1 MKFKDLTIKYFK
13 NRNWWQMIAD
23 PEVIVTLISG
33 LFFLLFF
40 HTAIDKLIDF
50 QKFKVQ
56 LGQSPILSDYAVSIA
71 WTIPTLEIVV
81 SALLIFPMTRLLGL
95 YCSYGLMVMFTAY
108 IIVIMNFTERI
119 PCSCGGIF
127 EGMKWREHL
136 IINILFVIIGMAG
149 IFLETRVRSR
159 GTQPGIP
166 EKRY

>member
-1 MKFKDLTIKYFK
+1 MNLKNLSLRYFHNK
-13 NRNWWQMIAD
+13 KWWLKIAD

-40 HTAIDKLIDF
+40 HTAIDKLMDF
-50 QKFKVQ
+50 QKFTVQ
-56 LGQSPILSDYAVSIA
+56 LGQSPILTEYAGSIA
-71 WTIPTLEIVV
+71 WMIPTLEIVV

-127 EGMKWREHL
+127 EGMKWKEHL

-149 IFLETRVRSR
+149 IFLETSIRRRKKRS
-159 GTQPGIP
+159 GMP
-166 EKRY
+166 EERY